1 MTKGATTVIGA
12 IRYDI
17 NRCDTWK
24 GDRVT
29 EGEITNDL
37 CAMSALELR
46 HHYQSRGL
54 SPVEVATATLRRIE
68 QLNPDLNA
76 FITVTSELALTQAR
90 AAERAY
96 ADGTAGP
103 LAGIPI
109 SIKDL
114 TPTRGIRTT
123 RGSLLHTDWIPTD
136 DAPFVE
142 RVYAAG
148 AVMLGKTNTPELG
161 WKGDSSN
168 LIVGPTHN
176 PWRHGRTA
184 GGSSGG
190 GAAAVAA
197 GLGPLAQGGDGAGS
211 IRIPCAFCGIFGLKP
226 SFGLV
231 PYAPASVMGDLTHLG
246 PMTRTVRDAALLLNV
261 VAGADPRDRLSWSS
275 DLNYLDGLDSGIR
288 GLRVAWTG
296 DLGYAP
302 VDPAVRTTVEA
313 AAHRFIELSC
323 EVEQIAPPL
332 ADPWSIVDAIWSSSM
347 AGLYHRDFDQ
357 VRSRIDPGLV
367 EVIEHGGT
375 LSGAE
380 VAEARIRRN
389 DYYEGMRSFMEGYDL
404 LLTPTLPITAFA
416 AGDDQPGTVAGQETS
431 YLSWTPF
438 TFPFNLT
445 GQPAATVP
453 CGLVDGLPVGLQIV
467 GRWHDDATVL
477 RAAAAFE
484 EIAPWP
490 RPALAVAPAPAGVP
504 PTGVPR

>member
-1 MTKGATTVIGA
+1 
-12 IRYDI
+12 
-17 NRCDTWK
+17 
-24 GDRVT
+24 VT
-29 EGEITNDL
+29 LGEINDDL
-37 CAMSALELR
+37 CAMSATELR
-46 HHYQSRGL
+46 DRYRARNL
-54 SPVEVATATLRRIE
+54 SPVEVTEATLRRIE
-68 QLNPDLNA
+68 RLNPELTA
-76 FITVTSELALTQAR
+76 FITVTPERALDQAR

-96 ADGTAGP
+96 LDGTAGP

-114 TPTRGIRTT
+114 TATRGIRTT
-123 RGSLLHTDWIPTD
+123 RGSLLYTDWIPTE

-190 GAAAVAA
+190 GAAALAA

-246 PMTRTVRDAALLLNV
+246 PMARTVRDAALLLNT

-275 DLNYLDGLDSGIR
+275 GVDYLDGIDRGIQ
-288 GLRVAWTG
+288 GLRIAWSA

-302 VDPAVRTTVEA
+302 LDPAVRDVVA
-313 AAHRFIELSC
+313 AAAMRFIELGC
-323 EVEQIAPPL
+323 EIEQVDPGLP
-332 ADPWSIVDAIWSSSM
+332 DPWSIVDAIWSSSM
-347 AGLYHRDFDQ
+347 AGLYHRNLDQ

-367 EVIEHGGT
+367 DVIEHGGT

-389 DYYEGMRSFMEGYDL
+389 DYYDGMRSFMDGYDL
-404 LLTPTLPITAFA
+404 LLTPTLPVTAFA

-467 GRWHDDATVL
+467 GRWHDDARVL

-484 EIAPWP
+484 AIAPWS
-490 RPALAVAPAPAGVP
+490 RPALDGASPTTGEPAES
-504 PTGVPR
+504 PTH